1 MGPSAILL
9 AACSQPAPPTPCRTC
24 SPTASAFATSPSAR
38 SRNFT
43 NCSRVKFSP
52 PPAPP
57 PGRAGLA
64 AAAATVASPCTS
76 PPPFV
81 AWCADCC
88 TGCRPPSGTF
98 LPSPGELGSMYSRT
112 LSLPPPAPTPAPP
125 PCARAP
131 APCPPSLGTALGA
144 AGAGSRV
151 DNGMIPLSPNIL
163 SVSFL
168 TPPID
173 VRVCHRVHACMRSFG
188 CHMCRLRFVC
198 VCVYACMH
206 ARVNLRMYA

>member
-1 MGPSAILL
+1 MERRMHGEVRRMGPSAILL

-24 SPTASAFATSPSAR
+24 SPTASALATSLSAC
-38 SRNFT
+38 SRNFA
-43 NCSRVKFSP
+43 NCSRVKFFP

-57 PGRAGLA
+57 PGRAGPAAAAALA

-76 PPPFV
+76 PPPF
-81 AWCADCC
+81 AACCAGCC

-98 LPSPGELGSMYSRT
+98 LPSPGALGSMYSRT

-151 DNGMIPLSPNIL
+151 DNGMMPLSPNIL
-163 SVSFL
+163 SASFL
-168 TPPID
+168 TPPSLGC
-173 VRVCHRVHACMRSFG
+173 RVGLGLGFRV
-188 CHMCRLRFVC
+188 
-198 VCVYACMH
+198 
-206 ARVNLRMYA
+206 